1 MEATNSINNP
11 EDLADDKQLLRSIVN
26 NDYVIPKAIDS
37 FEFAQALLK
46 QLGSSDEELRDEFSY
61 MILARGIL
69 EQNKLTGEQLEQ
81 LLGQVLSD
89 KHLFYHI
96 GEAGNDTVFMRS
108 FSNLIIAAI
117 LYTDASKPTLSKQH
131 IQQVK
136 QALTRYAQEE
146 KDWRG
151 YIEGK
156 GWSHSM
162 AHLAD
167 ALDIYAQHPHTTGEN
182 RKDVLVLLSQL
193 IKNSAPLFSEEDVR
207 LATVA
212 YHIILGKQVDTEFI
226 KNWLQACSVQ
236 RGADIR
242 SWRRATNVKNFLR
255 SLYFLLLWD
264 SIAVPLMDAIATIL
278 KQQDAPFA
286 DIEDNF

>member
-1 MEATNSINNP
+1 MAATNSPNSP
-11 EDLADDKQLLRSIVN
+11 ESLADDKQLLRSIVN
-26 NDYVIPKAIDS
+26 HNYSIPKNIDS
-37 FEFAQALLK
+37 FDFAQALLRN
-46 QLGSSDEELRDEFSY
+46 LGSTDEELRDDLSY

-69 EQNKLTGEQLEQ
+69 EKGKLTKDQLEQ
-81 LLGQVLSD
+81 LLTQVLSEE
-89 KHLFYHI
+89 HLFYHI

-117 LYTDASKPTLSKQH
+117 LYTDASKPIITKEY

-167 ALDIYAQHPHTTGEN
+167 ALDICAQHPHATNED

-193 IKNSAPLFSEEDVR
+193 IKSPIPLFSEEDVR

-212 YHIILGKQVDTEFI
+212 YHIILGKQVDTEYI
-226 KNWLQACSVQ
+226 TNWLQACSVQ

-264 SIAVPLMDAIATIL
+264 NIGIALMDDIATIL
-278 KQQDAPFA
+278 KQQDEPFVDA
-286 DIEDNF
+286 EEDL